1 MPPKTHNLMT
11 LLAASE
17 LQPEEAMGKFIAK
30 LNAASVA
37 TRYPEHLEKLQ
48 QIYTKEVTL
57 NILDKTGETVLW
69 IKNALMILSRFKE
82 NLEKSIRIN
91 GLILFGSCASDT
103 GTEDSDIDVIVLSED
118 FTNKDFWERIEII
131 ADAVYTTL
139 QPIDAVAMTPA
150 EWESQTTALAVYARS
165 SHMMFVQ

>member
-1 MPPKTHNLMT
+1 MFSGGRYFYAVFMCHLAIEKALKGVYAKKAGKMPPKTHNLVT

-57 NILDKTGETVLW
+57 NILDKTGETVSW
-69 IKNALMILSRFKE
+69 IKKML
-82 NLEKSIRIN
+82 
-91 GLILFGSCASDT
+91 
-103 GTEDSDIDVIVLSED
+103 
-118 FTNKDFWERIEII
+118 
-131 ADAVYTTL
+131 
-139 QPIDAVAMTPA
+139 
-150 EWESQTTALAVYARS
+150 
-165 SHMMFVQ
+165 